1 MFFLLAICIGIT
13 KSTMRNLSEDD
24 IKKDL
29 MLRGFYQIHPTSV
42 EEFLSMIEPELKGE
56 NELISLHVKFC
67 KKYGPPKLGT
77 SRATYIG
84 KNFVFKLPITMKG
97 YGDND
102 NEGSIVSIGKEGDD
116 FYVPIAR
123 SKLLPRVDIPI
134 VVMEKIIEITRDEIV
149 DRFDKIPDFFSIVDS
164 GQVGYNRKGRLV
176 AFDYA
181 DL

>member
-1 MFFLLAICIGIT
+1 
-13 KSTMRNLSEDD
+13 MREISQEE
-24 IKKDL
+24 ISRDL
-29 MLRGFYQIHPTSV
+29 MLRGLYQMHPTSK
-42 EEFLSMIEPELKGE
+42 EEFISMIEPELKGE
-56 NELISLHVKFC
+56 CELMSLHLKFC
-67 KKYGPPKLGT
+67 EKYGPPKLGT

-84 KNFVFKLPITMKG
+84 KKFVFKLPITMAG

-102 NEGSIVSIGKEGDD
+102 WEGSIGKEGEEY
-116 FYVPIAR
+116 YVPIAR

-134 VVMEKIIEITRDEIV
+134 VVMEKVEEADLDEIIK
-149 DRFDKIPDFFSIVDS
+149 RFGKLPDFVSIVDS